1 MRGRSSARAAA
12 AAVAAAIVA
21 SLLQATP
28 AGADATAADLQSAE
42 AAARHAV
49 RAIFG
54 VGADVQLSA
63 LVLSLALSG
72 GSVVSA
78 VPEPSSRTAGPVR
91 FVLYGDRDGRRR
103 IGRLTARVDV
113 RTAHVR
119 ARGHVAARVV
129 PAPEAVETVVDDIG
143 RQLLAPLPTL
153 AAVTAATTRKALAP
167 GEVVTQTAL
176 VLAPLVTSGQDV
188 MTVAR
193 VGALEVRGRAVA
205 AQSGQLGETVI
216 VVNPDT
222 RKRLRARI
230 VGDALVEVLL
240 GS

>member
-1 MRGRSSARAAA
+1 MVAGLAAA
-12 AAVAAAIVA
+12 LVA
-21 SLLQATP
+21 SLVVAGPAVADTTP
-28 AGADATAADLQSAE
+28 ADLQAAE
-42 AAARHAV
+42 AAARQAV

-54 VGADVQLSA
+54 NDADVQLGA
-63 LVLSLALSG
+63 PVLSLVPDAG
-72 GSVVSA
+72 VVVSA
-78 VPEPSSRTAGPVR
+78 VPEPSSRTGGPVR
-91 FVLYGDRDGRRR
+91 FVLYGDLDQTRR

-113 RTAHVR
+113 RAAHVR
-119 ARGHVAARVV
+119 ARGKVAARVV
-129 PAPEAVETVVDDIG
+129 PAADAVETVVDDIG
-143 RQLLAPLPTL
+143 RQVLLPLPTL
-153 AAVTAATTRKALAP
+153 DAVLAATMRKALVP
-167 GEVVTQTAL
+167 GEVVTQAAL
-176 VLAPLVTSGQDV
+176 VLQPLVASGQDV

-222 RKRLRARI
+222 RRRLRGRI